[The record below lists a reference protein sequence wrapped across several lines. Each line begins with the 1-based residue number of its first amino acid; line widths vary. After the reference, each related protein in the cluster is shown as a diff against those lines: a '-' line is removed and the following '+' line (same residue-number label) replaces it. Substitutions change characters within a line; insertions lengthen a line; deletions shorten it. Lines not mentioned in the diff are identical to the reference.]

1 MVFSVLCFPAMRV
14 LQANGG
20 RTTASCREIP
30 AADRQI
36 RKPCQ
41 QVQPVCGLR
50 QPPVAHLG
58 IPEHRLGCMWQ
69 NEYSTLART
78 LSLTFSAIALG
89 SFGASV
95 ARLLCRSAMGEATG
109 QALYPVR

>member
-1 MVFSVLCFPAMRV
+1 
-14 LQANGG
+14 
-20 RTTASCREIP
+20 
-30 AADRQI
+30 
-36 RKPCQ
+36 
-41 QVQPVCGLR
+41 
-50 QPPVAHLG
+50 
-58 IPEHRLGCMWQ
+58 MWQ